1 MGHWFRPAGRRGDG
15 AESGVVLGEDRGGLV
30 MSEPPPGAA
39 SKFRLARSGSTM
51 ERIGEDHARVVQL
64 VESVQVHLEQQ
75 GERAELM
82 ARSLARLAES
92 LQHLPDAS
100 KTQLE
105 AMMSIG
111 QRLEADGASVRRV
124 EENLSQLPRIAD
136 AQRETMVS
144 IGRQLDLSRQ
154 TTEKVATTMDGFQE
168 AVTQLGDATTA
179 SSKALQEIRWD
190 ATAREE
196 RMAAILQEQTRRLT
210 IFAIAAVG
218 LAILAAIIG
227 VIALIRG

>member
-1 MGHWFRPAGRRGDG
+1 MPEG
-15 AESGVVLGEDRGGLV
+15 RGGLV
-30 MSEPPPGAA
+30 MSDAPSAA
-39 SKFRLARSGSTM
+39 PRFRLTRNASTI
-51 ERIGEDHARVVQL
+51 ERIGEDHARVVRL
-64 VESVQVHLEQQ
+64 IESVQVHLEQQ
-75 GERAELM
+75 GERGDLM
-82 ARSLARLAES
+82 ARSLSRLAES
-92 LQHLPDAS
+92 LQHIPDAS

-105 AMMSIG
+105 ALISIG

-179 SSKALQEIRWD
+179 SSKALQELRWD

-218 LAILAAIIG
+218 LAILAAVIG